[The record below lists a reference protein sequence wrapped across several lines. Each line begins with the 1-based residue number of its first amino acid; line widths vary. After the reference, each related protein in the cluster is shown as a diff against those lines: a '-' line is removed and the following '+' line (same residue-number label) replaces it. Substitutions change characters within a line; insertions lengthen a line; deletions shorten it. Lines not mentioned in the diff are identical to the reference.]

1 MISIPS
7 EVTLS
12 EFEMFTIQSVNDFL
26 IYAIG
31 HGRTKH

>member
-7 EVTLS
+7 EVTMS
-12 EFEMFTIQSVNDFL
+12 EFEMFTIQYVNDL
-26 IYAIG
+26 LLYAIG